1 MNNMQRLKLINKVA
15 KSLNADLWD
24 VNSDH
29 QMMLDKAWVL
39 GMLSDYTL
47 SEDELSKEVQRV
59 KRSHPELAELL
70 SFLKQGDVFIVTDG
84 IGRKQV
90 LIYDGVRREVK
101 GVEFEFFTNATH
113 GGSSFFTDAEVGKM
127 QKVN

>member
-1 MNNMQRLKLINKVA
+1 MNNMQRLMLINKVA

-70 SFLKQGDVFIVTDG
+70 SFLKQGDKYIFTDSLG
-84 IGRKQV
+84 FKQV
-90 LIYDGVRREVK
+90 LIYDGVRKEVK
-101 GVEFEFFTNATH
+101 GVEFEFFINATR
-113 GGSSFFTDAEVGKM
+113 GGSCFFTDSEVGKM
-127 QKVN
+127 EKVN

>member
-1 MNNMQRLKLINKVA
+1 MQRLMLINKVA

-70 SFLKQGDVFIVTDG
+70 SFLKQGDKYIFTDSLG
-84 IGRKQV
+84 FKQV
-90 LIYDGVRREVK
+90 LIYDGVRKEVK
-101 GVEFEFFTNATH
+101 GVEFEFFINATR
-113 GGSSFFTDAEVGKM
+113 GGSCFFTDSEVGKM
-127 QKVN
+127 EKVN

>member
-1 MNNMQRLKLINKVA
+1 MNNMQRLMVINKVA

-24 VNSDH
+24 VNSS
-29 QMMLDKAWVL
+29 QQLMLDKAWVI

-47 SEDELSKEVQRV
+47 SEDELSKEAAQV
-59 KRSHPELAELL
+59 KRTHPEIAELL
-70 SFLKQGDVFIVTDG
+70 QFMKQGDVFIVTDVV
-84 IGRKQV
+84 GRKQV

-101 GVEFEFFTNATH
+101 GVEFEFFTNATL

-127 QKVN
+127 EKVN